1 MRVYPTDCN
10 LSRFA
15 LQFTLFLCAAL
26 ASAHGPMPINSKL
39 GVPGFP
45 DCVQP
50 AAITDDVDA
59 NAHTL
64 VCKQNEKD
72 SDDQIA
78 VGCIGDSITAGV
90 HSSGGNHTYPGMRYD
105 AYHDNVFGC

>member
-1 MRVYPTDCN
+1 M
-10 LSRFA
+10 
-15 LQFTLFLCAAL
+15 QFILFLCAAL

-50 AAITDDVDA
+50 AAITNDVDA

-105 AYHDNVFGC
+105 A

>member
-1 MRVYPTDCN
+1 MRGCPTNYN
-10 LSRFA
+10 LSRLHIA
-15 LQFTLFLCAAL
+15 VYPVPLRCLGLCTW
-26 ASAHGPMPINSKL
+26 PMPINSKL

-45 DCVQP
+45 NCVQP

-90 HSSGGNHTYPGMRYD
+90 HSSAGTTPTYKIQREL
-105 AYHDNVFGC
+105 NTT